1 MQLYSQRDVGCTG
14 EATRGKEGFTLVEL
28 LVVIAIIV
36 ILAGLLL
43 PALGSAKVKAKSIS
57 CLNNE
62 RQLALACQVYADE
75 ANDRFPYNLGV
86 AEIRQTVAQNS
97 FINWSSTIMDW
108 EVQNPGNTG
117 TSDNTNVTLLTKGG
131 IGPYTGKAPGIYRC
145 PSDNVLSDLQAR
157 AGWER
162 RVRSISMNA
171 MVGDAGVFSLGGAN
185 TNNPDYKQFFKVSQV
200 PKPAQIFVFIEEHP
214 DSINDGYFL
223 NKPDSLSWFDLPA
236 SYHNGGVNLSFTDGH
251 SEQHHWQFAST
262 KKPARPDG
270 AHPLPF
276 AMPAAERGDFLW
288 LMRRTTI
295 DAFTADKDPSPTFNQ
310 W

>member
-1 MQLYSQRDVGCTG
+1 MQLYSQQDVGCTG
-14 EATRGKEGFTLVEL
+14 ETTRRNKGFTLVEL

-43 PALGSAKVKAKSIS
+43 PALGNAKVKARSIS
-57 CLNNE
+57 CLSNE

-75 ANDRFPYNLGV
+75 SNDRFPYNLGA
-86 AEIRQTVAQNS
+86 AEIREAVAHNS

-117 TSDNTNVTLLTKGG
+117 TSDNTNVALLTKGG
-131 IGPYTGKAPGIYRC
+131 IGPYASKSAGIYRC
-145 PSDNVLSDLQAR
+145 PSDTVLSDLQVS
-157 AGWER
+157 AGWDR

-171 MVGDAGVFSLGGAN
+171 MVGDAGVFSSGGSN

-200 PKPAQIFVFIEEHP
+200 PKPAQIFVFTEEHP

-223 NKPDSLSWFDLPA
+223 NKPDSLTWFDLPA
-236 SYHNGGVNLSFTDGH
+236 SYHNGGVNLTFTDGH
-251 SEQHHWQFAST
+251 AEQHHWRYAST
-262 KKPARPDG
+262 RKPARPEG

-276 AMPAAERGDFLW
+276 AMPAKERGDFEW
-288 LMRRTTI
+288 LMDRTTV
-295 DAFTADKDPSPTFNQ
+295 DAYTVGKDPSPTYNP